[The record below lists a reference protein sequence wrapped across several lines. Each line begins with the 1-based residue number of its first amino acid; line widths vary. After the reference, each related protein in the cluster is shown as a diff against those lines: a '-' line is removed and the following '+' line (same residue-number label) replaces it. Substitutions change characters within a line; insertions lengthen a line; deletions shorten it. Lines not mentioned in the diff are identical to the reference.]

1 MRDDPPRLNCKR
13 HALGALRS
21 EPPPRPAP
29 VAELWAAGKKKAPTS
44 VPQRVGWGLKLSLMS
59 TPTLVASA
67 ADDCRATDLVELLPQ
82 AAKKS
87 KFAGTNVQC
96 RNSCRVFRPF
106 AAPCV
111 RSPDILATHGSSPP

>member
-29 VAELWAAGKKKAPTS
+29 VAELWAAGKKQGPNVCASEGRLGPKAQP
-44 VPQRVGWGLKLSLMS
+44 MS
-59 TPTLVASA
+59 NPTLVAFA

>member
-1 MRDDPPRLNCKR
+1 
-13 HALGALRS
+13 
-21 EPPPRPAP
+21 
-29 VAELWAAGKKKAPTS
+29 

-96 RNSCRVFRPF
+96 RNSCKVFRPF
-106 AAPCV
+106 AAPAYG
-111 RSPDILATHGSSPP
+111 RETFWPPTGPLPRRRAGGLCGRPYHRGEGHENAI